1 LWEFA
6 SDVLE
11 RHGLA
16 VVVILATYAGLGII
30 VRELWVRLH
39 ERTTAIETE
48 RVAHTKALLLERE
61 ERTKAVIAEREARA
75 AMRAEHERELTAMRE
90 QLAVEAQRYAQRF
103 DALHER
109 RNEDL
114 REVLRESLDH
124 MAATREAVGK
134 ITEAMGTLRDV
145 LRRPA

>member
-1 LWEFA
+1 MATLDLDDDLTGQVKHALSEPISNPENAIRQQKVLTLLLA
-6 SDVLE
+6 S
-11 RHGLA
+11 RIG
-16 VVVILATYAGLGII
+16 
-30 VRELWVRLH
+30 RM
-39 ERTTAIETE
+39 E
-48 RVAHTKALLLERE
+48 RVAYWLVGTI
-61 ERTKAVIAEREARA
+61 VA